1 MHILTWIKMYKNTS
15 AINYGCQGGGGSEGE
30 VKIVFMSPLYMYFKK
45 KRKKGEFK
53 FPFTQLYNF

>member
-1 MHILTWIKMYKNTS
+1 MYKNTS